1 MEEDFEVY
9 NFDSLE
15 LGNENFNG
23 FYNEEEEEDLGWD
36 DETFGDE
43 NNKDLNGKPLG

>member
-15 LGNENFNG
+15 IGGENVNG
-23 FYNEEEEEDLGWD
+23 FYNEEEEDLGWD
-36 DETFGDE
+36 DETFGED
-43 NNKDLNGKPLG
+43 NNVDLNGKPLG